1 LIPDEEFES
10 VRTVTEEIWNGKP
23 FLGRMRVRKKD
34 GTQLVIELKAEL
46 AHDEDGQ
53 PMTLGFVR
61 DVTHEATLESRL
73 KESEARLAV
82 LNERLPLILWSC
94 DPQLRYTW
102 IWGSGLRQQGL
113 EENELVGLTMFE
125 NFGTDDP
132 NFEPIAAE
140 RRALKGQH
148 VSYEMEWKDRHYRC
162 TVEPHFGPMGEIL
175 GTIATAIDVTEAR
188 LLEAE
193 SRELT
198 SQVGAL
204 RLTGEA
210 DWTSPTEATSITVG
224 PLSIDVDAFE
234 VRKRGEPVELTPTEF
249 RLLVELATRAG
260 RVLSRDVLLDN
271 VWGHTFLGGGSLIT
285 MAVRRL
291 RAKIE
296 DDPANPTQI
305 ETIRGVGY
313 KLRADPNP

>member
-1 LIPDEEFES
+1 
-10 VRTVTEEIWNGKP
+10 
-23 FLGRMRVRKKD
+23 
-34 GTQLVIELKAEL
+34 
-46 AHDEDGQ
+46 
-53 PMTLGFVR
+53 
-61 DVTHEATLESRL
+61 
-73 KESEARLAV
+73 
-82 LNERLPLILWSC
+82 
-94 DPQLRYTW
+94 
-102 IWGSGLRQQGL
+102 
-113 EENELVGLTMFE
+113 
-125 NFGTDDP
+125 
-132 NFEPIAAE
+132 
-140 RRALKGQH
+140 
-148 VSYEMEWKDRHYRC
+148 
-162 TVEPHFGPMGEIL
+162 MGEIL